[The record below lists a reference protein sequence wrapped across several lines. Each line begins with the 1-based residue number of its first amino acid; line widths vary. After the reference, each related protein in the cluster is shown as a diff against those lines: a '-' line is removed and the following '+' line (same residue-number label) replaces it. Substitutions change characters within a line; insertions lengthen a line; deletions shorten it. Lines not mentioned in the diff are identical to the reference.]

1 MRTQDQ
7 EKERGQSIV
16 IIAFIVVVLLALVA
30 VVVDVGNAYAQ
41 RRVVQNAVDSAAM
54 AGTVVLTEG
63 LINGDPSGV
72 YFGVTDDMVQQA
84 IEDYAELNGLNPS
97 DVAAWYIDGDGQQ
110 LRQVGTTPGSLVPRK
125 IADANGDPQDV
136 DGVEVKGDL
145 PFNTYFAH
153 LIGFPTMTASAPAQA
168 WVMKGACTGDNLFP
182 IALSDS
188 TFDDEQGSHHDPV
201 ICDPDSGDPADCPI
215 YDLWDTDQDAPGSF
229 GWIYW
234 SPNGFS
240 TPPDSPDIA
249 QGPTDNCLEA
259 NMQWPVRSGMWNVG
273 DWVPSST
280 GNQGSQGVREQMEVR
295 IKLMDVENRP
305 PTVVIPL
312 YSDMRGGGN
321 NTEYQI
327 AHFAAFHLV
336 CYYHSQN
343 FMYERNPG
351 ECAPCYAD
359 NPSNKCVRGYF
370 EGYRVP
376 SMVGGCEDTGLVAP
390 SFRRP

>member
-1 MRTQDQ
+1 MLTQDQ

-54 AGTVVLTEG
+54 AGVTVLTEG

-84 IEDYAELNGLNPS
+84 IEDYAELNGLDPS
-97 DVAAWYIDGDGQQ
+97 DVAAWYIDGVGQH

-125 IADANGDPQDV
+125 LNDANGDLQDV
-136 DGVEVKGDL
+136 EGVDVNGDL

-153 LIGFPTMTASAPAQA
+153 LIGFPTLTASAPAQA
-168 WVMKGACTGDNLFP
+168 WVMKGACNGDNLFP

-188 TFDDEQGSHHDPV
+188 TFDDEQGNHHDPV
-201 ICDPDSGDPADCPI
+201 QGDPVAGPF
-215 YDLWDTDQDAPGSF
+215 YELWDHDDKNAPGSF

-234 SPNGFS
+234 SPNGHS
-240 TPPDSPDIA
+240 TPPTSPDIA

-259 NMQWPVRSGMWNVG
+259 NMHWTSRSGMWNVG

-280 GNQGSQGVREQMEVR
+280 GTQGSSGIRDEMAARILEQDPDRGPE
-295 IKLMDVENRP
+295 
-305 PTVVIPL
+305 VVIPL
-312 YSDMRGGGN
+312 YSDIRGGGN
-321 NTEYQI
+321 NTEYEI
-327 AHFAAFHLV
+327 AHFAAFHLI
-336 CYYHSQN
+336 CYFHSNNQ
-343 FMYERNPG
+343 MWERAPG
-351 ECAPCYAD
+351 DCGPCD
-359 NPSNKCVRGYF
+359 DGSSNDKCVRGYF
-370 EGYRVP
+370 VDFRVP